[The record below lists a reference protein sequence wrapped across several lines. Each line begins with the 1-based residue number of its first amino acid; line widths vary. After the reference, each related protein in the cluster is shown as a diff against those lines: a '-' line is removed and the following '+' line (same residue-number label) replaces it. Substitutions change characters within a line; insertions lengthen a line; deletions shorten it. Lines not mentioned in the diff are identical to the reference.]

1 MTAPDANADFSRTL
15 LREILASE
23 IRRGR
28 ILAATLVVLAACVTL
43 TLVVAHD
50 TFQRFAV
57 KPVSWWM
64 PLRIIV
70 PFIVYECVFI
80 AAMTYFAR
88 HGKQPPWPARYAN
101 ATIETSLPSVVLLAA
116 SGYAEPSVIF
126 GGWPSFL
133 YFIFILAATL
143 RLNFALPMLTGAVA
157 AAGYMAVAA
166 YVLPLSF
173 AADQPILNPI
183 FHVGRA
189 LIMLGAGL
197 VAGLVA
203 MQLRSNLVRVLEE
216 SAARDRVINLFGQ
229 HVSPAVV
236 DRLLDRNV
244 ATESEA
250 RQVCV
255 MFLDIRG
262 FTAFARQRTPTEVVD
277 SLNREFAFMI
287 EAVDRH
293 QGIVNKFLGDGFM
306 AIFGAPLADP
316 GASRHAVDA
325 AREILAEIDRR
336 AAAGEAQL
344 GIGIGL
350 HHGIAVTGNI
360 GSPRRK
366 EFTVIGDVVN
376 LASRIEQLNKTFGSR
391 LLISAEVAES
401 LGPALGDAAP
411 LSATVKGYAEPIAVW
426 RLD

>member
-1 MTAPDANADFSRTL
+1 
-15 LREILASE
+15 
-23 IRRGR
+23 
-28 ILAATLVVLAACVTL
+28 
-43 TLVVAHD
+43 
-50 TFQRFAV
+50 
-57 KPVSWWM
+57 
-64 PLRIIV
+64 
-70 PFIVYECVFI
+70 
-80 AAMTYFAR
+80 
-88 HGKQPPWPARYAN
+88 
-101 ATIETSLPSVVLLAA
+101 
-116 SGYAEPSVIF
+116 
-126 GGWPSFL
+126 
-133 YFIFILAATL
+133 
-143 RLNFALPMLTGAVA
+143 
-157 AAGYMAVAA
+157 
-166 YVLPLSF
+166 LPLSF